1 MFVILDFNQREQVVT
16 LPDDATTD
24 LLRELVAA
32 EFALPLSEVF
42 LDFAGITLPSG
53 SLLQIHGVSE
63 GSVIT
68 VRQRRLSLADVPPNI
83 NAAGLIQL
91 GVDHPHILQQ
101 LLHRDNELGTL
112 VEQRNEPKLRLL
124 MMQRG
129 MRGHKAIFDRDRE
142 LERLQADPDNPDNQ
156 RKIEELI
163 RQEQVENAHA
173 FAMENNPESFAQVS
187 MLYVKMR
194 INNHDVKAFV
204 DSGAQMTIMSRS
216 CAERCGILRLM
227 DTRYSGIA
235 SGVGTGKILGKI
247 LMVQAL
253 LGNSFFPIS
262 VTVLESDKI
271 DCLFGLDTLKR
282 YR

>member
-1 MFVILDFNQREQVVT
+1 MFLLVVLGQREAVLTV
-16 LPDDATTD
+16 PDDCTTG

-32 EFALPLSEVF
+32 EFQVPLSEVF
-42 LDFAGITLPSG
+42 LEFAGGKLPSH
-53 SLLQIHGVSE
+53 STLAAYGVTE
-63 GSVIT
+63 GSTIAVHK
-68 VRQRRLSLADVPPNI
+68 RRFSFADVPTNE

-91 GVDHPHILQQ
+91 GIDHPHILQE
-101 LLHRDNELGTL
+101 LLQRDGELGIL
-112 VEQRNEPKLRLL
+112 VQQRDESKLRLFL
-124 MMQRG
+124 MQRG

-142 LERLQADPDNPDNQ
+142 LERLQRDPDNPDNQ

-163 RQEQVENAHA
+163 RQEQIDNAHA

-187 MLYVKMR
+187 MLYVRMT
-194 INNHDVKAFV
+194 INGVPVKAFV

-216 CAERCGILRLM
+216 CAERVGILRLM

-247 LMVQAL
+247 LLVNAG

-262 VTVLESDKI
+262 VTVLESDNV

-282 YR
+282 